1 MTLPTFKTWLIAF
14 IASAS
19 CGNSQILA
27 DFQTSMG
34 TFTCQLNYG
43 ASPQAVANFIG
54 LAEGSRPWVDPAT
67 GSVRV
72 GVPYYNGVIFHRVIA
87 GFMNQSGSRN
97 GLGTDGP
104 GYVFRDE
111 VTNGL
116 NNSTAGVLSMA
127 NAGKNTNG
135 AQFFITAVPRPD
147 LDGGYTIFGNVTS
160 GMSVVTAINAVPK
173 SLNSAGTELSVPIT
187 PVVIQS
193 IAIRRLDAAA
203 LAFNINAQNLPLCGG
218 VAGALKVVP
227 AVAVSYVMPVAQP
240 AASVFQVFRSTNL
253 QSWSQIWESYQGS
266 GSPGK
271 QEVVFESTNIAPRAF
286 YNIPLIQYPGALG
299 PASTASRTLTVNFA
313 AEYLIYQFNAAG
325 SGGTYQYFDG
335 TNLFS
340 GTITILNF
348 QSDPWSGVWII
359 GHSGL
364 VPPLRITAALDSSTS
379 TLIQGRMALDRW
391 DNVSWQSVSTTG
403 SCTLTK

>member
-1 MTLPTFKTWLIAF
+1 MTLPTFKTLLLVF

-34 TFTCQLNYG
+34 AFTCQLNYV

-54 LAEGSRPWVDPAT
+54 LAEGSRPWVDQAT

-111 VTNGL
+111 VSNGL
-116 NNSTAGVLSMA
+116 SNSTAGVLSMA
-127 NAGKNTNG
+127 NSGKNTNG
-135 AQFFITAVPRPD
+135 AQLFITVAPQLF

-160 GMSVVTAINAVPK
+160 GMSVVNAINAVPK
-173 SLNSAGTELSVPIT
+173 SLNSSGELAVPIT

-193 IAIRRLDAAA
+193 IAIRRLGAAA
-203 LAFNINAQNLPLCGG
+203 QAFDINAQNLPICGG
-218 VAGALKVVP
+218 VAGTLKVVP
-227 AVAVSYVMPVAQP
+227 AVSISYVMPAAQP
-240 AASVFQVFRSTNL
+240 AGTGFQVFRSTNL
-253 QSWSQIWESYQGS
+253 QSWSKLGEIYQGT
-266 GSPGK
+266 GRTGNH
-271 QEVVFESTNIAPRAF
+271 EVVFENSSLAAQAF

-299 PASTASRTLTVNFA
+299 PASTASRTLTVNFGPA
-313 AEYLIYQFNAAG
+313 YLIYQFNAAG
-325 SGGTYQYFDG
+325 SGGTYQYFNG
-335 TNLFS
+335 ANLSS
-340 GTITILNF
+340 GTITYLNF
-348 QSDPWSGVWII
+348 QSGPWSGVWII
-359 GHSGL
+359 YHSGL
-364 VPPLRITAALDSSTS
+364 APLRITAALDSSTA
-379 TLIQGRMALDRW
+379 TLIQGRMALDQW
-391 DNVSWQSVSTTG
+391 TGSNWLSVSTGTF
-403 SCTLTK
+403 TLSK